1 MAISSGIYTIFRQ
14 TQIVQSVIWMTLD
27 NFGTWTWSIMEH
39 CDTEVFADEYFAQVS
54 FLCWRGQ
61 SLKPRRR
68 VVSSHFDHHWSQNK
82 SHRMSKECLET
93 KFHHVSSLCIF
104 FHHMSTLFD
113 NLFPPCLFNVSPCWS
128 MLHQFLTIFPRISPF
143 LIMFPWFF
151 LGLSHG
157 LMMFDIHSFV
167 QQFSRSQLT
176 QLCFFWWKSRPWF
189 RSTFPAF
196 QSRWTWM
203 SRFCH

>member
-1 MAISSGIYTIFRQ
+1 
-14 TQIVQSVIWMTLD
+14 MTLD

-61 SLKPRRR
+61 SLKSRRR
-68 VVSSHFDHHWSQNK
+68 VVSSHCDHHWSQNK
-82 SHRMSKECLET
+82 SHRMSKEYLET

-113 NLFPPCLFNVSPCWS
+113 NLFPPCLFNVSPFWS
-128 MLHQFLTIFPRISPF
+128 ILHQFLTIFPRISPF

-151 LGLSHG
+151 LGFCFGFVPLCQHFSHVERECWGSATGLGNPGDGDSVQRSHAGVLQDIFFLSMKVSYWG
-157 LMMFDIHSFV
+157 NMGKSFI
-167 QQFSRSQLT
+167 
-176 QLCFFWWKSRPWF
+176 
-189 RSTFPAF
+189 
-196 QSRWTWM
+196 
-203 SRFCH
+203 